1 MSLKNKSFYWVGE
14 PPTSNFC
21 EGVILVNQIEEVPV
35 GLGGMVCISYSD
47 TQQINHA
54 LKAFFKEK
62 GRWSWAVYVTVETP
76 YSRCI
81 ADGVFEELESKKVW
95 RSIQSKIDSIDEPD
109 VLDPL
114 IGWLG
119 ALLINSVSGAIEPAY
134 LLPISS
140 VSDEQAYQG

>member
-54 LKAFFKEK
+54 LKAFFKRERALVM
-62 GRWSWAVYVTVETP
+62 GGLCHCGNSLFSMYCR
-76 YSRCI
+76 RCI
-81 ADGVFEELESKKVW
+81 
-95 RSIQSKIDSIDEPD
+95 
-109 VLDPL
+109 
-114 IGWLG
+114 
-119 ALLINSVSGAIEPAY
+119 
-134 LLPISS
+134 
-140 VSDEQAYQG
+140 